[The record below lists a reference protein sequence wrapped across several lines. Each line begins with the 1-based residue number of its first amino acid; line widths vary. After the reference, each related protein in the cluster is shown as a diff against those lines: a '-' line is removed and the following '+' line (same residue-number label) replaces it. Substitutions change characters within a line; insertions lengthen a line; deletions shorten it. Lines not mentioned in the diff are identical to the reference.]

1 MLIKHNIKNV
11 DLHFYSPSSRLLS
24 SILKLPL
31 FKTIEEWLNNFNIR
45 YGKKLFDRAISLEWI
60 ILLLI
65 YEIF

>member
-1 MLIKHNIKNV
+1 MLIKHNIKHV
-11 DLHFYSPSSRLLS
+11 DLHFYSPSRLLS